1 VIVLGKLVWV
11 KWVYQWVCVN
21 VLKMP
26 ILIIFFLFSSS
37 FFFINTRYGTTSGT
51 ITLNGTKDRIS
62 NHRDIMG
69 FVPQGKCFYK
79 SLFVIKN

>member
-1 VIVLGKLVWV
+1 MGLSMG
-11 KWVYQWVCVN
+11 VCQCFKN
-21 VLKMP
+21 AYINYFLS
-26 ILIIFFLFSSS
+26 FFFF